1 MKPPFRILIMGATGL
16 VGREILRILETR
28 DWANEE
34 VVVAASPNSVGRP
47 LHIGTE
53 RLTLQDVTKVECRPR
68 DLVFFT
74 GHDDLAADLVPKVV
88 ATGAI
93 VIDNSATF
101 RMDPTVPLVVPEIN
115 ADAMTDQHGL
125 IANPNCTT
133 ITFLLPLAALHR
145 KWGVGWASVASYQ
158 SISGAGTA
166 PYETFRQQM
175 TDAALEGKSSDAS
188 RLPYNVIPAI
198 GSFNETGATSEETKM
213 RLESRKILG
222 DDTVTVFGTA
232 VRVPTMVGHLTAVH
246 VQLASAPGSIDEVRE
261 IIAAFPGIVLQD
273 DPAAG
278 IWPTPLGVAG
288 TDPVAVGRIRML
300 DERTVGFVSAADNL
314 RKGAALNA
322 VQIADALLAR
332 G

>member
-16 VGREILRILETR
+16 VGRELLRILATCE
-28 DWANEE
+28 WASEE
-34 VVVAASPNSVGRP
+34 FVVAASSNSAGRP

-74 GHDDLAADLVPKVV
+74 GHDDLAAELVPRAVEAG
-88 ATGAI
+88 AT

-101 RMDPTVPLVVPEIN
+101 RMDPSVPLVIPEIN
-115 ADAMTDQHGL
+115 ASALDGHPGL
-125 IANPNCTT
+125 VANPNCTT

-145 KWGVGWASVASYQ
+145 KWGVEWASVSSYQ

-166 PYETFRQQM
+166 PYDAFRLQM
-175 TDAALEGKSSDAS
+175 SDAALDGKPDDPQ
-188 RLPYNVIPAI
+188 RLPFNVIPAI
-198 GSFNETGATSEETKM
+198 GGFNEAGWTSEETKM

-222 DDTVTVFGTA
+222 DDSVNVFGTA
-232 VRVPTMVGHLTAVH
+232 VRVPTLVGHLTSVH
-246 VQLASAPGSIDEVRE
+246 VQLKTTPPSIGEVRDT
-261 IIAAFPGIVLQD
+261 IAAFPGVVLQD

-278 IWPTPLGVAG
+278 VWPTPLAVAG

-322 VQIADALLAR
+322 VQIAEALLAR